1 MVNNELEFNNSTF
14 SNNGNTFSA
23 SATNN
28 LNNLE
33 VSTQNTNLAL
43 ASFVSD
49 GNSSNNSSECKVL
62 SSENNDSKIAN
73 SSLTLEENVS
83 TNNSFSNSFEY
94 STLSSGN
101 AQLTTTDGSLALD
114 DNSLPEENTSSE
126 ENTNI
131 NCLALTVKKEYN
143 LSIVKHVFVRTW
155 KTTWRVALSVFILN
169 FLTFFF

>member
-14 SNNGNTFSA
+14 SNNSNTFSA
-23 SATNN
+23 SVTNN
-28 LNNLE
+28 LNDLE
-33 VSTQNTNLAL
+33 VSAQNTNLAL

-62 SSENNDSKIAN
+62 SSENNDSKVAN
-73 SSLTLEENVS
+73 SCLTLEENVS
-83 TNNSFSNSFEY
+83 TNNSFSSSFEY

-101 AQLTTTDGSLALD
+101 AQLTITDGSLALD
-114 DNSLPEENTSSE
+114 DNSLPEENI
-126 ENTNI
+126 NI

>member
-14 SNNGNTFSA
+14 SNNSNTFSA
-23 SATNN
+23 SATNDF
-28 LNNLE
+28 
-33 VSTQNTNLAL
+33 T
-43 ASFVSD
+43 ASD
-49 GNSSNNSSECKVL
+49 SN
-62 SSENNDSKIAN
+62 
-73 SSLTLEENVS
+73 
-83 TNNSFSNSFEY
+83 
-94 STLSSGN
+94 
-101 AQLTTTDGSLALD
+101 LALD

>member
-14 SNNGNTFSA
+14 SNNSNTFSA
-23 SATNN
+23 SVTNN
-28 LNNLE
+28 LNDLE
-33 VSTQNTNLAL
+33 VSAQNTNLAL

-49 GNSSNNSSECKVL
+49 GNSSNNSSECKAL
-62 SSENNDSKIAN
+62 SSENNDSKVAN

-83 TNNSFSNSFEY
+83 TNNSFSSSFEY

-114 DNSLPEENTSSE
+114 DNSLPE

>member
-1 MVNNELEFNNSTF
+1 M
-14 SNNGNTFSA
+14 
-23 SATNN
+23 
-28 LNNLE
+28 
-33 VSTQNTNLAL
+33 
-43 ASFVSD
+43 
-49 GNSSNNSSECKVL
+49 
-62 SSENNDSKIAN
+62 SSENNDSKVAN

-83 TNNSFSNSFEY
+83 TNNSFSSSFEY
-94 STLSSGN
+94 SALSSEN

-114 DNSLPEENTSSE
+114 DNSLPE